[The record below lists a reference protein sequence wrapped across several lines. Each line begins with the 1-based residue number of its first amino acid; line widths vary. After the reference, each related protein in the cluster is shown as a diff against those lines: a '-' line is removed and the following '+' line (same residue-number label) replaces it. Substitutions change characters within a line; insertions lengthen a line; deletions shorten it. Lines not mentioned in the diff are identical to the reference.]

1 MDFPTII
8 FIGMGGM
15 VGVTAI
21 GVILCFFCCPKKE
34 KDIPQRVNQVYQRQ
48 QVYPHNQVYQRQP
61 NFMGSQPYYI
71 SSQPSG
77 PTVHVSPPSVHVS
90 PPSVQ
95 TPIQPSVHVGQPS
108 VQTPSVQPPIQPS
121 VHLGTPYPHVVQP
134 DKFPAGLGKV

>member
-61 NFMGSQPYYI
+61 NFMGFHPYYI

-77 PTVHVSPPSVHVS
+77 PTVHV
-90 PPSVQ
+90 
-95 TPIQPSVHVGQPS
+95 GQPS
-108 VQTPSVQPPIQPS
+108 VQTPIQPS